1 VAHHLCL
8 SSNQLYVQ
16 SANVVWRLE
25 HGELPDNVNVNI
37 YWLWSGVTDLL
48 SGYCSEEATVLGIL
62 RTAEE
67 LAARDTQAVV
77 VVQGILP
84 VSRHN
89 GELEEASSG
98 IFHHPK
104 VAHSVNQAKQRYTFW
119 PSIKA
124 INKELED
131 FCTNHPQIV
140 YYDASKL
147 FLGSMGNEHFK
158 QANQQII
165 HELMPDYV
173 HLSFAGYKVLLNTI
187 KGEVERI
194 LWDTDE
200 TNDVEEKKGGSR
212 P

>member
-1 VAHHLCL
+1 VI
-8 SSNQLYVQ
+8 
-16 SANVVWRLE
+16 WRLE

-37 YWLWSGVTDLL
+37 YWLWSGVTDLID
-48 SGYCSEEATVLGIL
+48 GYCSEEATVLGIL

-67 LAARDTQAVV
+67 LAARDVQAVV

-84 VSRHN
+84 VSRHD
-89 GELEEASSG
+89 GQLDQSQGSSG
-98 IFHHPK
+98 PFHHSK
-104 VAHSVNQAKQRYTFW
+104 AAHSVAQAKKRYTFW
-119 PSIKA
+119 PSILS
-124 INKELED
+124 INKQLEA
-131 FCTNHPQIV
+131 FCENHPQIV

-147 FLGSMGNEHFK
+147 FVGSMGNAHFK

-173 HLSFAGYKVLLNTI
+173 HPSYAGYKILLKTI
-187 KGEVERI
+187 RQEVERI

-200 TNDVEEKKGGSR
+200 TNDVEEKPKGGSR